1 MKDRKEDL
9 TFHFVTE
16 VLLRELLEESSYIAK
31 ASCPAD
37 AVAGW
42 SDAVILSEDEH
53 LFAKRALLDAYAK
66 VCKSLSAYLS
76 DALPLCPAD
85 GGFDFILS
93 LPCKRMKGVDA
104 ILEHH
109 IDRALVTHV
118 LSIWF
123 LNRLPEQA
131 VLQAQIHESTLSEL
145 KGDLLR
151 CGERPRRIY
160 RWF

>member
-1 MKDRKEDL
+1 M
-9 TFHFVTE
+9 
-16 VLLRELLEESSYIAK
+16 
-31 ASCPAD
+31 
-37 AVAGW
+37 
-42 SDAVILSEDEH
+42 
-53 LFAKRALLDAYAK
+53 
-66 VCKSLSAYLS
+66 S